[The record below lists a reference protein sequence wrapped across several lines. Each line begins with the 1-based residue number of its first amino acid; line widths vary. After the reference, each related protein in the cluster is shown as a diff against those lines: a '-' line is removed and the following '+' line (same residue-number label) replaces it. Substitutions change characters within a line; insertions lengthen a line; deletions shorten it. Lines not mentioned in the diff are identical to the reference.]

1 MTVND
6 NGVGKITY
14 SVPEAAAATGVSARM
29 IDRATKASEAKKIGE
44 SGVPVLPSK
53 LLGNRRLILAKDL
66 QAWVESLPNG

>member
-1 MTVND
+1 MSDYRVTLTVAQ
-6 NGVGKITY
+6 
-14 SVPEAAAATGVSARM
+14 AAAATGVSARM

-44 SGVPVLPSK
+44 DGVPVLPSK